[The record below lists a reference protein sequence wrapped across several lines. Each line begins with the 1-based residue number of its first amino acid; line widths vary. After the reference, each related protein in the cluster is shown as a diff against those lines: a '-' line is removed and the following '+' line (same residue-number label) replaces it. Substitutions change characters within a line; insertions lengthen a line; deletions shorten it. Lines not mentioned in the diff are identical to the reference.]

1 MKKINLLVL
10 AILIL
15 LALLALFLVKPIKK
29 TEEKMPVNMIN
40 ITNVTNIS
48 LITVYDNYQHNS
60 ELKTGFGFGCV
71 IKTKDKNILF
81 DTGSESLTLIGNME
95 KLGIKPEEINIIVLS
110 HIHGDHVGGLLG
122 FLEKN
127 SNVTVFIL
135 DSFPKSFKNEIKQ
148 MGALIVEVN
157 KEIEIEKGI
166 YSTGELGILIKE
178 QSLIINTKKGLVIV
192 TGCAHPGII
201 NIIKRA
207 KELTNKEVYLVIG
220 GFHLS
225 GASDSELKNIIESF
239 REIHVK
245 KVAPC
250 HCSGDRCRELFKQE
264 YKNDFISNGVGKIIE
279 I

>member
-1 MKKINLLVL
+1 
-10 AILIL
+10 
-15 LALLALFLVKPIKK
+15 
-29 TEEKMPVNMIN
+29 MPANMIN

-60 ELKTGFGFGCV
+60 ELKIGFGFGCV

-110 HIHGDHVGGLLG
+110 HIHGDHVGGLFG

-157 KEIEIEKGI
+157 REIEIEKGI

-192 TGCAHPGII
+192 TGCAHPGIV
-201 NIIKRA
+201 NIIQRA

-239 REIHVK
+239 RELNVK

-264 YKNDFISNGVGKIIE
+264 YKNDFILNGVGKIIE

>member
-29 TEEKMPVNMIN
+29 TEEKMPANMIN

-110 HIHGDHVGGLLG
+110 HIHGDHVGGLFG

-192 TGCAHPGII
+192 TGCAHPGIV
-201 NIIKRA
+201 NIIQRA

-220 GFHLS
+220 GFHLG

-239 REIHVK
+239 RELNVK